1 MVIYVIKCKPFKDE
15 LQQVI
20 AASDEFVIIF
30 GMIALYMLW
39 MNQENTAFTKKM
51 GFIII
56 GIILASI
63 VKNMS
68 VIIYKMITSAYGKFK
83 KWAHKKL
90 GHEKNKRRR
99 LRKEARVRAE
109 KERIRK
115 EEDDLLTYGITLDPA
130 DADPNHN
137 VGRVIDHMK
146 LNNSNPDFESKGQG
160 SIVPHKKGRRRKPI
174 RSVNGKSSKRDSR
187 ITSALE
193 KLTVSSIFINV

>member
-30 GMIALYMLW
+30 GMIALYMMW
-39 MNQENTAFTKKM
+39 MNQENTTFTKKM
-51 GFIII
+51 GFLVI

-68 VIIYKMITSAYGKFK
+68 VIFYKTITGAYGKFK

-99 LRKEARVRAE
+99 LRREAKVKAE
-109 KERIRK
+109 KARIRK
-115 EEDDLLTYGITLDPA
+115 EEDDLLTYGITLCPA
-130 DADPNHN
+130 DADPSRN

-160 SIVPHKKGRRRKPI
+160 SIVPHRKGKPRKPVK
-174 RSVNGKSSKRDSR
+174 SLNKKSSKRDSR
-187 ITSALE
+187 SKSTLE
-193 KLTVSSIFINV
+193 KLTVSSIL